1 VIDASPVNG
10 KYEAVFD
17 RHSAHEM
24 LLARA
29 EAAAKEAE
37 EAEALE
43 AADDA
48 REAQAAEKE
57 REFKAARRYSGGAS
71 ETRSSRSRKSTS
83 SGGFGKA
90 LTDVVL
96 KELKGTTG
104 RRLVRGIL
112 GSLFKGR

>member
-1 VIDASPVNG
+1 MHSPPPTRAPASTV
-10 KYEAVFD
+10 
-17 RHSAHEM
+17 
-24 LLARA
+24 
-29 EAAAKEAE
+29 AATSTPIGHT
-37 EAEALE
+37 ALQ
-43 AADDA
+43 A
-48 REAQAAEKE
+48 REAQAAEKD
-57 REFKAARRYSGGAS
+57 REFKTARRYSGGES
-71 ETRSSRSRKSTS
+71 ESRTSRSRKSTS